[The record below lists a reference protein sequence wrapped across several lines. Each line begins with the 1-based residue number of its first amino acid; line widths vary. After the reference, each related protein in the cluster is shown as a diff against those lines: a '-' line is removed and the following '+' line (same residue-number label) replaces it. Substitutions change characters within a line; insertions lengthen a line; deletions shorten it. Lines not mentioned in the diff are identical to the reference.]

1 VRKAHERSHHRSA
14 AIIRHSLRDGF
25 TVSFVL
31 APETGFV
38 VSVAGAM
45 RRHCHQ
51 LDISVGISGPHD
63 FAVRIGASRQH
74 APIRPSH
81 STPNVR
87 DDREAPLLFGR
98 GTGRGR
104 KGDLPVGARGILHG
118 AKNSLLTVGNN
129 FSGGSLA
136 RLITE
141 EFESGLIN
149 ALLGDPSLGN
159 AKDGLART
167 RAVLHLK
174 TRSRREPS
182 ESSLP
187 NKGGSTPV
195 GHFVQRAAVT
205 VKKDL

>member
-1 VRKAHERSHHRSA
+1 VRDAPIASRASKKAHERSHHRSA

-87 DDREAPLLFGR
+87 DDREAPLLLGR
-98 GTGRGR
+98 ETGRAGSR
-104 KGDLPVGARGILHG
+104 DLPDGA
-118 AKNSLLTVGNN
+118 
-129 FSGGSLA
+129 SGSFGDYGSPP
-136 RLITE
+136 RP
-141 EFESGLIN
+141 
-149 ALLGDPSLGN
+149 PSLHRVTWRDETPRRPVMASLCRGLRS
-159 AKDGLART
+159 KDESRAR
-167 RAVLHLK
+167 
-174 TRSRREPS
+174 
-182 ESSLP
+182 SS
-187 NKGGSTPV
+187 N
-195 GHFVQRAAVT
+195 Q
-205 VKKDL
+205 